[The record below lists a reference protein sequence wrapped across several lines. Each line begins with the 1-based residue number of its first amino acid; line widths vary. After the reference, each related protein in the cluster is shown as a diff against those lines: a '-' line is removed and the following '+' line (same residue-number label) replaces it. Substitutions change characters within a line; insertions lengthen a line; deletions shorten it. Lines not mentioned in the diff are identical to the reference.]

1 MNTITI
7 HWRVTFFPFLVSF
20 QTYDWFPVN
29 LNYVSDFLGITKI
42 IVNIMKIST
51 KEKILV
57 LYDELI
63 NKHQSDCFDNS
74 KFSGNDFV
82 SER

>member
-1 MNTITI
+1 M
-7 HWRVTFFPFLVSF
+7 VDF